1 MPASRKKETVRRS
14 PSQDAKANSK
24 SKSRRNGQTFR
35 VGHLETEVVVEP
47 KRSPRRPP
55 PRKTSWGRLFLI
67 MFIGVG
73 VGVGLFTFLRFDSFK
88 NDVFGGRND
97 LSANVNA
104 APNAPPDFSKSALV
118 QKIKNGE
125 RFSVLVLGYG
135 GPEHDGP
142 YLTDTILQM
151 VYEPAKKTVSLI
163 NVPRDL
169 YVLVPFG
176 GGEKGTWT
184 KINQAFSIV
193 MNLYDAKSLDK
204 RYNFDLNNQN
214 TKTDAA
220 ALLSKDTV
228 ERVTGVPV
236 DYWLTVNFDG
246 FIKLI
251 DAIGGVSVNVEKA
264 FDDYAYS
271 KNPGVNDGRNH
282 LHFDAGVQT
291 MNGLRAINFVRS
303 RYSEQ
308 ENGDLSRSKRQMKM
322 IQAVK
327 TQVLRPD
334 ILLKTPG
341 VLDALQGN
349 VRTSVAFDEVM
360 TLANYFN
367 SDEGRASGDLIFHNL
382 LIGMDL
388 LKNDNKPMGFVF
400 LPAAGQGNYTQ
411 IQAFI
416 KDALNAPAPTPA
428 PLSPTP
434 K

>member
-1 MPASRKKETVRRS
+1 MPASRKTETARRNK
-14 PSQDAKANSK
+14 PERAKATP
-24 SKSRRNGQTFR
+24 RRNSQTFR
-35 VGHLETEVVVEP
+35 VGQLEASASVEA
-47 KRSPRRPP
+47 KRPSRRPP

-67 MFIGVG
+67 MLIGSV
-73 VGVGLFTFLRFDSFK
+73 VGVGLFSFLRFDSFK
-88 NDVFGGRND
+88 NDVFGGRNNVPTT
-97 LSANVNA
+97 ANA
-104 APNAPPDFSKSALV
+104 TPNAPPDFSKSALV

-151 VYEPAKKTVSLI
+151 VYEPAKKSVTLI

-176 GGEKGTWT
+176 GGEKGAWT

-204 RYNFDLNNQN
+204 HYNFEPNNN
-214 TKTDAA
+214 NSKTDAA
-220 ALLSKDTV
+220 ALLAKDTV
-228 ERVTGVPV
+228 VRVTGVPV

-246 FIKLI
+246 FVKLI
-251 DAIGGVSVNVEKA
+251 DAIGGVSVNVERP

-291 MNGLRAINFVRS
+291 MNGLRAINYVRS

-327 TQVLRPD
+327 EQILRPD
-334 ILLKTPG
+334 ILLRTPG

-388 LKNDNKPMGFVF
+388 LKNDNKPAGFVF

-416 KDALNAPAPTPA
+416 KDALNAPAATPV
-428 PLSPTP
+428 P